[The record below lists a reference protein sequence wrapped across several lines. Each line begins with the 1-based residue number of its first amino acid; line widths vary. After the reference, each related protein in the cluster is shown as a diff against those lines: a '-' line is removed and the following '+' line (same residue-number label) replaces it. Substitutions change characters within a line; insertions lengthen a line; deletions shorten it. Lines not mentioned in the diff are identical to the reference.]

1 VCQRYGDV
9 TVLEDVSFIANP
21 GDRLGLIGPNGC
33 GKTTLLRII
42 AGQEQPDEGSV
53 QVNPPGLRLGYL
65 EQGQRYAEGDTLAD
79 FLQIEETAIDAAA
92 AWVAQLATALAT
104 AEGAKQARL
113 MKTYSEALAEL
124 EILAETQTP
133 LHKVE
138 AMLAGLGLGDIPL
151 DTPVANLSGGQKTRL
166 GLARLLTN
174 KPQLLL
180 LDEPTNHL
188 DIEALE
194 WLEAW
199 LRGYGG
205 AALIVSHDRTFLDHT
220 VSKILD
226 LDPET
231 RTVVEYVGN
240 YSEYIETWE
249 RNREKQW
256 ARWRDQQTE
265 TRRIRSDIER
275 TRHQA
280 LSVELTTTP
289 RQPGPRRIAKKVAKK
304 AKARERKL
312 ERYLEGQERVEKPKL
327 TWQMKLA
334 FEDTPESGQDV
345 LILTDVAIGYQD
357 VPLVRGVNEVL
368 RAGERV
374 VMVGPNGAG
383 KTTLLRVIAGQLAPL
398 AGEVR
403 LGANAKLGYHA
414 QEQETL
420 DPEST
425 PFEAIIQVASMSETN
440 IRSFL
445 HYFLF
450 TGDEVFVPVGALS
463 YGERARL
470 MLARLVATGCNF
482 LMLDEPINHLDIPS
496 RAKFEQAMRA
506 FEGTVLAVVHD
517 RYFIRRFATRIW
529 AIHDETLRSYLDLE
543 QLQRTRAVANAEAIT
558 RLDSCL
564 MID

>member
-1 VCQRYGDV
+1 MLQLSSIGKRYGDV
-9 TVLEDVSFIANP
+9 AVLESVSFIVNP

-42 AGQEQPDEGSV
+42 AGAEHPDGGSV
-53 QVNPPGLRLGYL
+53 RLNPPNLRLGYL

-79 FLQIEETAIDAAA
+79 FLQVGGAALEA
-92 AWVAQLATALAT
+92 AVTWVAQLATALAT
-104 AEGAKQARL
+104 AGGAEQARL
-113 MKTYSEALAEL
+113 MKAYSEALAEMEAL
-124 EILAETQTP
+124 SEAQAE
-133 LHKVE
+133 LHGME
-138 AMLAGLGLGDIPL
+138 AVLAGLGLDDVPL

-166 GLARLLTN
+166 GLARLLTHR
-174 KPQLLL
+174 PQLLL

-199 LRGYGG
+199 LRDYHRQG

-226 LDPET
+226 LDPEAH
-231 RTVVEYVGN
+231 TVIEYAGN
-240 YSEYIETWE
+240 YSDYIETWE

-256 ARWRDQQTE
+256 ARWRDQRAE
-265 TRRIRSDIER
+265 VRRIHQDIAR
-275 TRHQA
+275 TRNQA
-280 LSVELTTTP
+280 MSVELTTTP
-289 RQPGPRRIAKKVAKK
+289 GQPGVRRIAKKVAKK
-304 AKARERKL
+304 AKSREKKL
-312 ERYLEGQERVEKPKL
+312 ERYLEGQERVERPGRTWRIKL
-327 TWQMKLA
+327 V
-334 FEDTPESGQDV
+334 FEDTPESGKDV
-345 LILTDVAIGYQD
+345 LTLADVAFGYEG
-357 VPLVRGVNEVL
+357 VPLVRGVNQVL

-374 VMVGPNGAG
+374 VMIGPNGAG

-403 LGANAKLGYHA
+403 LGTNVRLGYYA

-420 DPEST
+420 DPDST
-425 PFEAIIQVASMSETN
+425 PFETLVEVASMSETD

-450 TGDEVFVPVGALS
+450 TGDEVFVPVQMLS

-470 MLARLVATGCNF
+470 ALARLVATGCNF

-496 RAKFEQAMRA
+496 RTKFEQAMRA

-529 AIHDETLRSYLDLE
+529 AIHDGTFRSYLDLE
-543 QLQRTRAVANAEAIT
+543 EMQRARAADAE
-558 RLDSCL
+558 RG
-564 MID
+564 